1 MLNQDI
7 NLNVKIFS
15 ILITC
20 LQDIAN
26 GYYWEKSYV
35 NIKS

>member
-1 MLNQDI
+1 MLDQDI

-20 LQDIAN
+20 LQDIAYE
-26 GYYWEKSYV
+26 YYWEKSYV

>member
-1 MLNQDI
+1 MLDQDI
-7 NLNVKIFS
+7 NLIVKSFS

-35 NIKS
+35 NVKS

>member
-1 MLNQDI
+1 MLDQDI
-7 NLNVKIFS
+7 NLNVTSFN